1 MQWQARLQ
9 RPHPHPNF
17 YHFVQNVYSMKR
29 SVIMAAMA
37 ESRILFPRRCHR
49 TDPARSPRLSTTTT
63 GFHWVQVAAMAEIN
77 TIKELDGLKSVW
89 TKGVAQLQKFIVAAK
104 TCPKKLKGCIANA
117 KRAELR
123 RLGDTSAAAA
133 EEIKKLAE
141 SRRRAAA
148 AIKAEE
154 TAVPNL
160 YLFEGIPEVGRS
172 NCKTILQELAEPHV
186 FSELCADKDWKAD
199 AKLQLCLGN
208 YGGTYKRSTT
218 FKDTSKNEEVVK
230 KEDGRAE
237 VMDMIKS
244 FNIFS
249 PESIAE
255 EPDDSQL
262 KWLWN
267 SVFLWGYNPRARF
280 QGATCNGV
288 AQLKVQ
294 ISGTLRH
301 FVFSTRRLPGDLR
314 QGFVSGIVTRLSQLS
329 SVRIKALSDEGVIKQ
344 ATLQPWE
351 MLYIPA
357 GSLVFEATTSGTL
370 VSGLRRTVMLCD
382 QQSASQYETL
392 INIYKESRTS
402 DGKMEEVLAVL
413 QSRKRS

>member
-1 MQWQARLQ
+1 M
-9 RPHPHPNF
+9 
-17 YHFVQNVYSMKR
+17 
-29 SVIMAAMA
+29 
-37 ESRILFPRRCHR
+37 
-49 TDPARSPRLSTTTT
+49 
-63 GFHWVQVAAMAEIN
+63 
-77 TIKELDGLKSVW
+77 
-89 TKGVAQLQKFIVAAK
+89 
-104 TCPKKLKGCIANA
+104 
-117 KRAELR
+117 
-123 RLGDTSAAAA
+123 
-133 EEIKKLAE
+133 
-141 SRRRAAA
+141 
-148 AIKAEE
+148 
-154 TAVPNL
+154 
-160 YLFEGIPEVGRS
+160 
-172 NCKTILQELAEPHV
+172 
-186 FSELCADKDWKAD
+186 DKDWKAD

-208 YGGTYKRSTT
+208 YGGTYKCSTT

-237 VMDMIKS
+237 VMEMFKS

-280 QGATCNGV
+280 QGATRNGV

-301 FVFSTRRLPGDLR
+301 LVFSTRRLPGDLR
-314 QGFVSGIVTRLSQLS
+314 QGAVSEIVIRLSQLTS
-329 SVRIKALSDEGVIKQ
+329 ERIETLSDEGVIKQ

-357 GSLVFEATTSGTL
+357 GSLVFEVTTSGTL
-370 VSGLRRTVMLCD
+370 VFGLRRTVMLCD

-392 INIYKESRTS
+392 INIYKESKTS
-402 DGKMEEVLAVL
+402 VGKMEEVLAVL
-413 QSRKRS
+413 KSKTQS